1 MFFISNSLRK
11 DVYKE
16 KKKNLVREILIDI
29 RAIFYY
35 IQCQK
40 FGNFFSVNAENILD
54 CYEGAVLNKSKHQIF
69 SRKAADKLH

>member
-1 MFFISNSLRK
+1 M
-11 DVYKE
+11 
-16 KKKNLVREILIDI
+16 REILIDI
-29 RAIFYY
+29 RTIFYY

>member
-1 MFFISNSLRK
+1 M
-11 DVYKE
+11 
-16 KKKNLVREILIDI
+16 REILIDI

-40 FGNFFSVNAENILD
+40 FEKILVNILD
-54 CYEGAVLNKSKHQIF
+54 RYEGAVLNKSKHQIF